1 MSKNSFN
8 FKNFS
13 TKSKITVILLIPAII
28 LIAFG
33 VLNNSYHMS
42 THKNLIISNYSNELN
57 SFLKD
62 TEDKMNLVISSA
74 PFVASNTEIT
84 KALSATQMPDNH
96 TVSSVVYSLKQ
107 ATNFLDIIDGI
118 AVYNKAAGF
127 VISPTGMY
135 NSTVYFDS
143 ICPYTQ
149 YSSSYWSN
157 YKSSAN
163 NIQILTPTVIN
174 STTSSY
180 SKTIVPLIY
189 NNSVNSIVI
198 FNININTLFKQFELY
213 RLTPNSKIYMM
224 DNTSGNMYSNSSL
237 SENYTLEYT
246 FLQSLRNSLQSHTDV
261 VSVNNKK
268 HLLIKSTHRANSWGY
283 TYLVTVPYS
292 DISKQVTTILF
303 MSILLVLVLF
313 AILILFINFGST
325 QLYNP
330 WKKAVSSLNSDEN
343 NHPKDIANFV
353 ANSIA
358 ELSHSNKEL
367 KKNLEMVLPLSQEKY
382 LINVLNNEINIDNSD
397 NQLKSLNFKYEY
409 FAAITV
415 NITINSEF
423 FINTDINIAI
433 MQKQVQNV
441 IKSFFTTE
449 FITYE
454 LPGAKN
460 IMYLL
465 LNLNNDSCYQQISIL
480 IEKIQNI
487 LENDKDNMNVVFSTG
502 KIYKGL
508 DGLKLTHQE
517 SMANMIQHLNSSKI
531 QFSAPKNINTFSINS
546 ENILTNYL
554 MIGSINKAKE
564 FLVDIFKNLSNE
576 PSSSKKQAYI
586 DIANCFKKVLVQKN
600 IQSSISSI
608 EYIFDIINTN
618 VNISDQNI
626 QENFFSILDKIEE
639 YMQINSK
646 KFNIEEVIDYI
657 NNHYTENIFLD
668 ELAEKYNISSKHL
681 SKKIKQYLNISFK
694 DYTTQLKINKAKE
707 LLATSD
713 ITITK
718 LFSMVGFQDRIS
730 FTRAFKQKTGISPS
744 EYKKNIHSKS

>member
-8 FKNFS
+8 FKNFG
-13 TKSKITVILLIPAII
+13 TKSKITVILLIPAVI
-28 LIAFG
+28 LITFG
-33 VLNNSYHMS
+33 ILNNSYHMS
-42 THKNLIISNYSNELN
+42 VHKNLIISNYSNELN

-62 TEDKMNLVISSA
+62 TEDKMNLVLSSA
-74 PFVASNTEIT
+74 PFIASNTEIT
-84 KALSATQMPDNH
+84 KVLSATQTPDSQ
-96 TVSSVVYSLKQ
+96 TASAVVYSLKQ

-118 AVYNKAAGF
+118 AVYNKTAGF

-135 NSTVYFDS
+135 NSNVYFDS

-149 YSSSYWSN
+149 YSPSYWSN
-157 YKSSAN
+157 YRSSN

-174 STTSSY
+174 SSTSSY
-180 SKTIVPLIY
+180 SKTIVPLIF

-198 FNININTLFKQFELY
+198 FNININTLFEQFELY

-224 DNTSGNMYSNSSL
+224 DNTNGNMYSNSSL
-237 SENYTLEYT
+237 LENNTLEYT
-246 FLQSLRNSLQSHTDV
+246 FLQSLKNSLQSHTDI
-261 VSVNNKK
+261 VSVNHKK
-268 HLLIKSTHRANSWGY
+268 YLLIKSTHRANSWGY

-303 MSILLVLVLF
+303 MSILLVLILF
-313 AILILFINFGST
+313 AVLIIFVSFGSI

-330 WKKAVSSLNSDEN
+330 WKKAASSLNSDEN
-343 NHPKDIANFV
+343 KHPKDIEDFV
-353 ANSIA
+353 AKSIA

-367 KKNLEMVLPLSQEKY
+367 EKNLEIVLPLSQEKY
-382 LINVLNNEINIDNSD
+382 LINVLNNDINTDNSD
-397 NQLKSLNFKYEY
+397 NQLISLNFKYEY

-415 NITINSEF
+415 NITINSDF
-423 FINTDINIAI
+423 FINEDISIAF
-433 MQKQVQNV
+433 MQKQVQNA
-441 IKSFFTTE
+441 IKSFFTSE

-465 LNLNNDSCYQQISIL
+465 LNLNNDSCYQQINML
-480 IEKIQNI
+480 IKKIQVF
-487 LENDKDNMNVVFSTG
+487 LENDKENMNVVFSTG

-517 SMANMIQHLNSSKI
+517 SLSNMIQHLNSSKI
-531 QFSAPKNINTFSINS
+531 QFSAPKTINIFSINS
-546 ENILTNYL
+546 ENIFTNYL
-554 MIGSINKAKE
+554 MIGLIDKAKE
-564 FLVDIFKNLSNE
+564 FLRDIFKNLYNESISN
-576 PSSSKKQAYI
+576 KKQAYI
-586 DIANCFKKVLVQKN
+586 DIANCIKKVLVQKN
-600 IQSSISSI
+600 IQSTISSI
-608 EYIFDIINTN
+608 EYIFDIINKN
-618 VNISDQNI
+618 VEISDQKI
-626 QENFFSILDKIEE
+626 QENFFNILDIIEE
-639 YMQINSK
+639 HMQINSK

-657 NNHYTENIFLD
+657 NNHYSENIFLD
-668 ELAEKYNISSKHL
+668 ELAEKYHISAKHL
-681 SKKIKQYLNISFK
+681 SKKIKQYLNVSFK